1 MKKTRLLLLLALLM
15 TAATGARAAWTGGT
29 YTATANENLGAITV
43 NGDATLTINSDVTVT
58 VTGGI
63 NVASGTLTVT
73 GPGTLVVNGSKGNDG
88 NSDFNGGPG
97 GPGGVA
103 ISGNIIVQGGATVTA
118 TGGTGGTGGNGEW
131 DGGTGGNG
139 GVAFAGTLTYKSG
152 TVTANGG
159 SAGSGGWSDDE
170 ERYASSGSAGKAFAN
185 DVDFTQ
191 TTGYSV
197 TNGTSTIGSV
207 LNQTKVVISGGSE
220 PAAATYTVTMKDGVK
235 DADKWT
241 VKVGDGQAQALP
253 IGGLKGDGSE
263 TVTLQYNGRLKVKG
277 VKATSDEKPAGPTSW
292 KLTLSSPAKDL
303 YIIANGGVIAQQTL
317 DVASTE
323 FTVEMP
329 ELTSQTVNI
338 FATDG
343 SGNCWYCTQENM
355 SFASGQTYQSS
366 PTMTALD
373 EDNSKP
379 LYKITATSDVTIP
392 DGKTV
397 VLSGVNISGGS
408 ITCDGSV
415 TMILLGSN
423 TVTATSENAAIKI
436 GGPGTTLTITG
447 SGSLT
452 AQGGLEAAGI
462 GTDRIENGELSFG
475 NIVINGGTVTATGGG
490 EGAGIGT
497 GLADGQYA
505 SASITCGDIT
515 INGGT
520 VTAIGGLYG
529 AGIGTGVTMSDGGS
543 ASITC
548 GDITINGGTVT
559 ATGGGYGPGIGT
571 GVFLKYGYETAS
583 NRCGNI
589 TIGAGVTSVTA
600 TKGYNSPNS
609 IGKGYAY
616 GGTQN
621 YGTITIGGDATTYA
635 AGVTASPFTYTP
647 SN

>member
-1 MKKTRLLLLLALLM
+1 MKISIKREQSQAGLSFAERLRVGEPCSGMRKEFRPKVKRNKLLLLLALLM
-15 TAATGARAAWTGGT
+15 TAATGAWAQDAKHRITATLNFTSTTKQKTLDVTLPYETTIGAV
-29 YTATANENLGAITV
+29 YTAITGQAPASNLSPTAAEVTSGTNVSIGTLSGWGTPV
-43 NGDATLTINSDVTVT
+43 NVTADGDATVGFTATVGNGTITLSVAPIYTVKLADGT
-58 VTGGI
+58 QDAKNWTI
-63 NVASGTLTVT
+63 ASGDNSVKGDVADGLTGLSKKDAVTLTY
-73 GPGTLVVNGSKGNDG
+73 
-88 NSDFNGGPG
+88 GGHLK
-97 GPGGVA
+97 VK
-103 ISGNIIVQGGATVTA
+103 SVTA
-118 TGGTGGTGGNGEW
+118 T
-131 DGGTGGNG
+131 
-139 GVAFAGTLTYKSG
+139 
-152 TVTANGG
+152 
-159 SAGSGGWSDDE
+159 SD
-170 ERYASSGSAGKAFAN
+170 
-185 DVDFTQ
+185 
-191 TTGYSV
+191 
-197 TNGTSTIGSV
+197 
-207 LNQTKVVISGGSE
+207 
-220 PAAATYTVTMKDGVK
+220 AA
-235 DADKWT
+235 
-241 VKVGDGQAQALP
+241 
-253 IGGLKGDGSE
+253 
-263 TVTLQYNGRLKVKG
+263 
-277 VKATSDEKPAGPTSW
+277 PAGPPSW

-303 YIIANGGVIAQQTL
+303 CIIANGGVIAQQTL

-355 SFASGQTYQSS
+355 SFASDQTYQSS

-415 TMILLGSN
+415 TMILMGAN
-423 TVTATSENAAIKI
+423 TVTATDNNAAIKI

-462 GTDRIENGELSFG
+462 GTDRNEDGELSFG
-475 NIVINGGTVTATGGG
+475 NIVINGGTVTATGGK

-520 VTAIGGLYG
+520 VTATGGLYG
-529 AGIGTGVTMSDGGS
+529 AGIGTGPTMSDGGS

-559 ATGGGYGPGIGT
+559 ATGGNFGPGIGT
-571 GVFLKYGYETAS
+571 GVFMKYGGESAS

-600 TKGYNSPNS
+600 TKGSSDSPNS
-609 IGKGYAY
+609 IGKGYAQ

-621 YGTITIGGDATTYA
+621 YGTITIGGTVYDT
-635 AGVTASPFTYTP
+635 GVTANPFTYTP

>member
-1 MKKTRLLLLLALLM
+1 MKRKQLLLLLVLLM
-15 TAATGARAAWTGGT
+15 TAATGAWAEDAKHRITATLNFYSQTKQKTLDVTLPYETTIGEV
-29 YTATANENLGAITV
+29 YTA
-43 NGDATLTINSDVTVT
+43 VT
-58 VTGGI
+58 
-63 NVASGTLTVT
+63 
-73 GPGTLVVNGSKGNDG
+73 
-88 NSDFNGGPG
+88 
-97 GPGGVA
+97 
-103 ISGNIIVQGGATVTA
+103 GGATVSGLSLSAAEVTSGSNVSIGALNGWETPVNVTADGYATVGFTA
-118 TGGTGGTGGNGEW
+118 TLMGSSSTNGTITLSVAPIYTVKLADGTQDAKNWTIASGDNSATGDEPDGLTGLSKGNA
-131 DGGTGGNG
+131 
-139 GVAFAGTLTYKSG
+139 VTLTY
-152 TVTANGG
+152 GG
-159 SAGSGGWSDDE
+159 H
-170 ERYASSGSAGKAFAN
+170 
-185 DVDFTQ
+185 
-191 TTGYSV
+191 
-197 TNGTSTIGSV
+197 
-207 LNQTKVVISGGSE
+207 
-220 PAAATYTVTMKDGVK
+220 
-235 DADKWT
+235 
-241 VKVGDGQAQALP
+241 
-253 IGGLKGDGSE
+253 
-263 TVTLQYNGRLKVKG
+263 LKVKG
-277 VKATSDEKPAGPTSW
+277 VKATSDAAPASW

-303 YIIANGGVIAQQTL
+303 CIIAKGGVIAQQTL

-355 SFASGQTYQSS
+355 SFAIGQTYQSS

-379 LYKITATSDVTIP
+379 LYKITGTSDVTIP

-415 TMILLGSN
+415 TMILMGAN
-423 TVTATSENAAIKI
+423 TVTATSSNAAIKI

-452 AQGGLEAAGI
+452 AQGGKEAAGI
-462 GTDRIENGELSFG
+462 GTDRNDDGELSFG
-475 NIVINGGTVTATGGG
+475 NIVINGGTVTATGGK

-497 GLADGQYA
+497 GLAQGEFY
-505 SASITCGDIT
+505 TT
-515 INGGT
+515 
-520 VTAIGGLYG
+520 
-529 AGIGTGVTMSDGGS
+529 
-543 ASITC
+543 SITC

-559 ATGGGYGPGIGT
+559 ATGGDYGPGIGT
-571 GVFLKYGYETAS
+571 GVFQKWGSETTS

-589 TIGAGVTSVTA
+589 TIGAGVISVTA
-600 TKGYNSPNS
+600 TKGSSYSPNS